1 MSLLVT
7 GVGALV
13 LFYCWRYFR
22 DDEPGLGKFA
32 ATLTGFAG
40 AIGFRR
46 SHRFGGGRRPNPA
59 VRVMGPHHDLLVP
72 AHRPRHDS
80 NETPT
85 HCRLCSASRCL
96 ASWAR

>member
-40 AIGFRR
+40 AIGLVAADDLILLYVLWDLTTIFSYLLIGHVTIRTR
-46 SHRFGGGRRPNPA
+46 HLRIVACALP
-59 VRVMGPHHDLLVP
+59 RV
-72 AHRPRHDS
+72 A
-80 NETPT
+80 
-85 HCRLCSASRCL
+85 
-96 ASWAR
+96 